1 MKKILALSLALVMAL
16 GLCACGTPA
25 EPADDTKPAEDDA
38 TTTAPVNPANDI
50 PDTMT
55 SEDGTY
61 ELAFVTDV
69 GQLKD
74 KSFNEGTW
82 NGVKL
87 YASEHQLSYKYYQ
100 PANGN
105 EATDD
110 DRYDAMKAA
119 VDNGAKVVVCAGFLQ
134 EVALTKA
141 AVDFPDAT
149 FIFIDGYALK
159 DESGNGLP
167 KCAWHM
173 SKFVVK
179 CVHLWLSLLILV
191 L

>member
-74 KSFNEGTW
+74 TSCPTSTISPPT
-82 NGVKL
+82 
-87 YASEHQLSYKYYQ
+87 ATRQ
-100 PANGN
+100 PMTT
-105 EATDD
+105 AT
-110 DRYDAMKAA
+110 M
-119 VDNGAKVVVCAGFLQ
+119 
-134 EVALTKA
+134 
-141 AVDFPDAT
+141 P
-149 FIFIDGYALK
+149 
-159 DESGNGLP
+159 
-167 KCAWHM
+167 
-173 SKFVVK
+173 
-179 CVHLWLSLLILV
+179 
-191 L
+191 